1 MKTILIYGAAAA
13 ALLAGTTALAQATD
27 AAQAPQRPMAD
38 KVLTRAELQTK
49 VRDHFAKADANR
61 DGVLTTD
68 EIGKRGDRMKRRMVI
83 RHEGGD
89 MHGDGAAMFD
99 RIDANH
105 DGSISR
111 AEFDAHHQVRVEKRI
126 VIRDG
131 KAADGTQVR
140 RIHRRGGMGGMMM
153 LKMADAN
160 KDGRVTLAEAEGAAL
175 RHFEMMDVN
184 RDGQVTRDERRQMRQ
199 HRRAERQQ
207 TAG

>member
-1 MKTILIYGAAAA
+1 MKTLLICGAAAA
-13 ALLAGTTALAQATD
+13 ALVTATAI
-27 AAQAPQRPMAD
+27 AQAPQAPAPIARN
-38 KVLTRAELQTK
+38 VLTRAEVQGR
-49 VRDHFAKADANR
+49 VSRHFAKLDANR
-61 DGVLTTD
+61 DGFVTKAEAD
-68 EIGKRGDRMKRRMVI
+68 AMKAQRMQKRSAKRAER
-83 RHEGGD
+83 RSTR
-89 MHGDGAAMFD
+89 FD